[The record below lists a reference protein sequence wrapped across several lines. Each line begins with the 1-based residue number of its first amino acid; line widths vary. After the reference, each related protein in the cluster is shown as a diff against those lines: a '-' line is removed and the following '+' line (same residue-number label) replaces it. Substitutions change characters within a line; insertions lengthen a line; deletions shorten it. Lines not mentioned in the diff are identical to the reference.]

1 MMEQPVNH
9 PAVTFEHASL
19 VYFRILGQKPESE
32 GSSPRVRNDGGL
44 VLRFLEWMVDS
55 GVTAAVHHSS
65 GGGIW
70 TGGFFPADAVKVRAW
85 LLEQNASPTMEF
97 DGWQF
102 GQGVD
107 DHGTEK
113 EPEPGTPW
121 TLRTFEEVGYVVRY
135 KLRLEGSY
143 MSVEAYLIVG
153 DYGEL
158 EAKGRPAS
166 PDRPF
171 VYLRRGATTSGDV
184 VDDLAQAGRWLHGDI
199 KWDGCS
205 NFSIDA
211 QDDCMLHFCGR
222 TEAVA
227 VGALLG
233 ALYDLAHEVMPRTDW

>member
-1 MMEQPVNH
+1 MNQ
-9 PAVTFEHASL
+9 PAVTFEHASI
-19 VYFRILGQKPESE
+19 VYFRILGQKHEDES
-32 GSSPRVRNDGGL
+32 SLRVRDDGGL
-44 VLRFLEWMVDS
+44 VVRFMAWMGEH
-55 GVTAAVHHSS
+55 GVTAAVTSS
-65 GGGIW
+65 CGGGLW
-70 TGGFFPADAVKVRAW
+70 TGGFFPADALKVRAW
-85 LLEQNASPTMEF
+85 LLEQGASPTMAF

-113 EPEPGTPW
+113 EPEPETPW
-121 TLRTFEEVGYVVRY
+121 TLRTFEDVGYVVRY
-135 KLRLEGSY
+135 KLDPSCLY
-143 MSVEAYLIVG
+143 MTVEAYHIVG

-184 VDDLAQAGRWLHGDI
+184 VDNLAEAGRWLHGEI

-205 NFSIDA
+205 NISIDA

-222 TEAVA
+222 SEAVA
-227 VGALLG
+227 VGGLLG
-233 ALYDLAHEVMPRTDW
+233 ALYDLAHEVMPRADW

>member
-1 MMEQPVNH
+1 MEQ

-19 VYFRILGQKPESE
+19 VYFRILGQKPEPE
-32 GSSPRVRNDGGL
+32 GSSVRVRNDGGL
-44 VLRFLEWMVDS
+44 VLRFLEWMIEH
-55 GVTAAVHHSS
+55 GVTAAIHHSS

-85 LLEQNASPTMEF
+85 LQEHGASPTMSF
-97 DGWQF
+97 DGWEF
-102 GQGVD
+102 GQGED
-107 DHGTEK
+107 GHGTAR
-113 EPEPGTPW
+113 EPRPETPW
-121 TLRTFEEVGYVVRY
+121 TLRTFEDVGYVVRY
-135 KLRLEGSY
+135 KLNPSGLY
-143 MSVEAYLIVG
+143 MQVEAYHIVG

-184 VDDLAQAGRWLHGDI
+184 VDDLAQAGRWLHGEI

-205 NFSIDA
+205 NFHIDA
-211 QDDCMLHFCGR
+211 QDDCALHFHSR
-222 TEAVA
+222 SDAVA

-233 ALYDLAHEVMPRTDW
+233 ALYDLAREMMPGPDW